1 SDECP
6 ISYKVGFLHLCRA
19 GWGLY
24 FQLMLQPEEAAR
36 CRWNKITGFLPA
48 LTPKL
53 TSKCFLFSSNN
64 F

>member
-1 SDECP
+1 CP
-6 ISYKVGFLHLCRA
+6 VSYEVVFLHLCRP

-24 FQLMLQPEEAAR
+24 FELMLQPEEAAH
-36 CRWNKITGFLPA
+36 CRWNEITGFLPA

-53 TSKCFLFSSNN
+53 TSKRFPFSSNN